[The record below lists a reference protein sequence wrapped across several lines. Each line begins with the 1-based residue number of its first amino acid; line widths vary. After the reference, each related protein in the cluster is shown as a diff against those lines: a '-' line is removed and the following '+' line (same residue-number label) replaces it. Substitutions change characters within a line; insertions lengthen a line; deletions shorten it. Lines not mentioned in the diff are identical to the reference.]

1 MQNKDGC
8 QDTRSYFFRNN
19 NTTSEM
25 ERKHGGGK
33 ITFTE
38 QIIRK

>member
-1 MQNKDGC
+1 MVVK
-8 QDTRSYFFRNN
+8 TLARTFFRNN
-19 NTTSEM
+19 NTTGGKM
-25 ERKHGGGK
+25 ERKHGGRK